1 MRVFQNESK
10 RVLSHEKLDGPQL
23 YDATQRFN
31 SKPLFS
37 VLVGSILS
45 FLKGLPWSIVLN
57 KMTNKIKCDENYTAT
72 VICKGLIVVS
82 SRSQLCKIKHLNTS
96 FLKSTKEQWENTLK
110 TQGHVQQQK
119 LCKWKNYLMDVQKRL
134 Y

>member
-1 MRVFQNESK
+1 MIKIQKILKVIGHAKGCMRVFQNESK

-31 SKPLFS
+31 SKTLFS
-37 VLVGSILS
+37 VLVKSILS
-45 FLKGLPWSIVLN
+45 FLKGLTWSIVLN
-57 KMTNKIKCDENYTAT
+57 KMTNKIKCERVNYTAT

-96 FLKSTKEQWENTLK
+96 FLKSTKEQ
-110 TQGHVQQQK
+110 
-119 LCKWKNYLMDVQKRL
+119 
-134 Y
+134 